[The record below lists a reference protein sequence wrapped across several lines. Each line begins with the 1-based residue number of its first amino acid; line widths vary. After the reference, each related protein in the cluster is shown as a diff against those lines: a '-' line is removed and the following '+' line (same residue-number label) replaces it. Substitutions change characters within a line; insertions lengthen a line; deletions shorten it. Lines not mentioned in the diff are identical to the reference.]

1 MHAILKADLARMA
14 IGTLRA
20 NPLRSVLTVLG
31 VGVGV
36 MTILAMVSVIQG
48 LTRSFTGMIEA
59 LGSNSIFVTKFD
71 PSFTPQ
77 RSLEERQR
85 KELTVADAE
94 AIRDEVPT
102 VMAVSPIQEEQL
114 KTVRHLSRQAD
125 NCTVIGVTPDYELTG
140 SHFVGY
146 GRFVTAADVRE
157 RTHAAVVGPDLVKA
171 LFPEG
176 YDPVGSEIRIDG
188 NNFKVVGVMEPLGTF
203 LGQSMDTT
211 VFVPLS
217 TLQSLYPTMRRWS
230 GIGHPE
236 SSFTIV
242 IRPAGRDLVPE
253 TIESVRDLLR
263 QRRNVPPGEPD
274 NFGISSQDAL
284 LDIYNQLTGA
294 TYLVLTAISAVSL
307 VIGGIGVMNIMLVS
321 VTERTSEI
329 GLRKSVGATKRSIM
343 LQFLFEAM
351 ILTGVGGVVGL
362 AVGEAVSLLINRYSP
377 LPAHVP
383 PWAILLGLT
392 VSAGVGLLFGI
403 YPAWKAANLDPIE
416 ALRHE

>member
-1 MHAILKADLARMA
+1 MDGIVKSDLARMA
-14 IGTLRA
+14 LSTLRA
-20 NPLRSVLTVLG
+20 NPLRSALTVLG

-71 PSFTPQ
+71 PSFNPQ

-85 KELTVADAE
+85 KELTMEDAVA
-94 AIRDEVPT
+94 IQNEVPGII
-102 VMAVSPIQEEQL
+102 AVSPIQEEQF
-114 KTVRHLSRQAD
+114 KTVRHLSKQAD
-125 NCTVIGVTPDYELTG
+125 NCTVIGATPDYELTG

-146 GRFVTAADVRE
+146 GRFITAADLRE

-176 YDPVGSEIRIDG
+176 YDPIGSEIRIDG
-188 NNFKVVGVMEPLGTF
+188 NNFRIVGVMEPLGTF

-217 TLQSLYPTMRRWS
+217 TLQSLYPVMRRWS

-242 IRPAGRDLVPE
+242 IRPSNREQVPQ
-253 TIESVRDLLR
+253 TIEAVRDLLR
-263 QRRNVPPGEPD
+263 QRRRVPAGEPD

-321 VTERTSEI
+321 VTERTKEI
-329 GLRKSVGATKRSIM
+329 GLRKSVGATRRSIM
-343 LQFLFEAM
+343 LQFLFEAV
-351 ILTGVGGVVGL
+351 ILTGVGGILGL
-362 AVGEAVSLLINRYSP
+362 AVGEGVSLLINRYSP

-383 PWAILLGLT
+383 LWSIGLGLL
-392 VSAGVGLLFGI
+392 VSAAVGLVFGL
-403 YPAWKAANLDPIE
+403 YPAWKASNLDPIE
-416 ALRHE
+416 ALQRE